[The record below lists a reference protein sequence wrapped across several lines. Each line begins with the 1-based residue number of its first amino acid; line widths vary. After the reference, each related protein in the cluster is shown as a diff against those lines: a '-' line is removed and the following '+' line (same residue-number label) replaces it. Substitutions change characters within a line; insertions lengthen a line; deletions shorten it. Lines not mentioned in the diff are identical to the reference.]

1 MTRTLEEW
9 LDYIEQQ
16 HPKSIELGLDRVREV
31 ATRLRLGKPAKQVI
45 TVGGTNG
52 KGSTVAFIE
61 AIARVAGLKVGTYTS
76 PHLLRYNE
84 RVRIDG
90 REVSDAELVAAFE
103 VVEAARFGV
112 SPIGSGVGVQ
122 QSSTSDDATIDPGQS
137 WERLPA
143 ARSVSASGHERKQ
156 ELAAGSGSHAV
167 LGAQAGAVPLTY
179 FEFGTLAALWLFQQS
194 DLDLA
199 VLEVG
204 LGGRLDAVNLVD
216 ADVAVITTVDI
227 DHVDWLGNDR
237 ESIGFE
243 KAGIARAWKPLV
255 LGEIDSPSSVL
266 RHAYAIGANAIR
278 LGSDFFHEPVD
289 AAHWRWRD
297 AGFGIELPIPAL
309 AAPVQRANAATAI
322 AALRA
327 LDIDLPDSALVS
339 GVESATLPG
348 RLQRFSAVGT
358 PVIVDV
364 GHNPQAA
371 RELAAWL
378 RGEPAS
384 GRTLAVFAALADKDV
399 EGIVS
404 ALEDAVS
411 QWFLAG
417 LESVAGRGQSVDEFA
432 ARLANTAAAA
442 GSRHA
447 SVSVALHAAQA
458 QAEAGDRIL
467 VFGSFHTV
475 AEALAVL
482 HSGQ

>member
-1 MTRTLEEW
+1 MARTLVEW

-16 HPKSIELGLDRVREV
+16 HPKSIELGLERVREV
-31 ATRLRLGKPAKQVI
+31 TARMQLGKPARNVI

-61 AIARVAGLKVGTYTS
+61 AIAHAAGWKVGSYTS

-90 REVSDAELVAAFE
+90 REAIDAELVAAFE
-103 VVEAARFGV
+103 AVEMARLLTSPSGAPEGCAGLRGRREAPGEGRGPQVAKILAADD
-112 SPIGSGVGVQ
+112 SLPHPPSGHPV
-122 QSSTSDDATIDPGQS
+122 SSTGQAL
-137 WERLPA
+137 LPEGEGD
-143 ARSVSASGHERKQ
+143 S
-156 ELAAGSGSHAV
+156 
-167 LGAQAGAVPLTY
+167 VPLTY
-179 FEFGTLAALWLFQQS
+179 FEFGTLAALWLFQKS

-216 ADVAVITTVDI
+216 PDVAVITTVDI

-237 ESIGFE
+237 ESIGYE

-289 AAHWRWRD
+289 EKHWRWRD
-297 AGFGIELPIPAL
+297 AGFDIELPIPKL
-309 AAPVQRANAATAI
+309 IAPVQRANAATAI

-327 LDIDLPDSALVS
+327 LDAEIPEIAFAE
-339 GVESATLPG
+339 GVASATLPG
-348 RLQRFSAVGT
+348 RLQQFQYRGT
-358 PVIVDV
+358 PVVVDV

-378 RGEPAS
+378 PAEPAT
-384 GRTLAVFAALADKDV
+384 GRTFAVFAALADKDV
-399 EGIVS
+399 QGIVG
-404 ALEDAVS
+404 ALEGAVS

-417 LESVAGRGQSVDEFA
+417 LESVGPRGQSVDGFA
-432 ARLANTAAAA
+432 TRLADTAAAE
-442 GSRHA
+442 GSRH
-447 SVSVALHAAQA
+447 VSVQAALKAAQSEA
-458 QAEAGDRIL
+458 QAGDRIL
-467 VFGSFHTV
+467 VFGSFHTA